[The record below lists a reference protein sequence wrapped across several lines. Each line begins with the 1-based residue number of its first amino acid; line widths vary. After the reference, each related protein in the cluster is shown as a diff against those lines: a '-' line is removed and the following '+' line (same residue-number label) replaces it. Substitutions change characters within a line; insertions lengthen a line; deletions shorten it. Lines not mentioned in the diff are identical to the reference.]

1 MLKIATERQ
10 GRILEIVREEG
21 FASIEHLARQFDV
34 TQQTV
39 RRVVNQL
46 CDQGL
51 LRRIHGGVSLPVQ
64 NQNLAYGSRQGL
76 NADAKRRIA
85 HAVSNFIPDG
95 ASLMIGL
102 GTTPEYVAQALSN
115 RQDLRVITNNLN
127 VAAAFAQNPDIEIT
141 IAGGTLRPLDRDIVG
156 DAAVRFFLR
165 LQGRFRN
172 LRRRRHRS
180 GRHPARFSFGRSSGA
195 ASHRRQLP
203 DRPAGRRRQQI
214 RPQRHGARRPS
225 WRLPSFLHR
234 QAAAVG
240 LSSDRRT
247 IRGSDPRREQWPRR
261 RCVRSLLQPC
271 HEALGATAAFP
282 HTPLK

>member
-51 LRRIHGGVSLPVQ
+51 LRRIHGGVGLPVQ

-85 HAVSNFIPDG
+85 HAVSSYIPDG

-102 GTTPEYVAQALSN
+102 GTTPEYVAQALSS

-156 DAAVRFFLR
+156 DAAVRFFS
-165 LQGRFRN
+165 GFRADFGIFGVGGVDQDGT
-172 LRRRRHRS
+172 LLDFHS
-180 GRHPARFSFGRSSGA
+180 DEVQARQAIADASKFGRNATVRGGHLSDCHRFFTDRPLPSGFRLIAEQYADRIHA
-195 ASHRRQLP
+195 ASN
-203 DRPAGRRRQQI
+203 GRVD
-214 RPQRHGARRPS
+214 
-225 WRLPSFLHR
+225 
-234 QAAAVG
+234 AA
-240 LSSDRRT
+240 
-247 IRGSDPRREQWPRR
+247 
-261 RCVRSLLQPC
+261 
-271 HEALGATAAFP
+271 
-282 HTPLK
+282 